1 MKEPCTKP
9 INLGTKAD
17 FSPTNYYI
25 CLHKQST
32 IMISS
37 FPSDTSIMRYE
48 DTDLSSLTKRPFRF
62 ECGIQLLC
70 ISGRSIIST
79 GVEQYDFC
87 KTSELIFL
95 AGSLIEVIKP
105 SPDFKVRMLLFPKNI
120 FLKAALPI
128 DTSYFNYMSE
138 APYFNMQQTIQV

>member
-1 MKEPCTKP
+1 MWHT
-9 INLGTKAD
+9 TA
-17 FSPTNYYI
+17 
-25 CLHKQST
+25 LHKRQKYY
-32 IMISS
+32 
-37 FPSDTSIMRYE
+37 FYR
-48 DTDLSSLTKRPFRF
+48 
-62 ECGIQLLC
+62 
-70 ISGRSIIST
+70 
-79 GVEQYDFC
+79 VEQYDFC